1 MHVPDCSGESVE
13 IARGGFANVS
23 RATYKGH
30 QVAIKVVRVYTTS
43 DLGVI
48 FSVSLLPTLPHLHG

>member
-1 MHVPDCSGESVE
+1 ME